1 MSSADDHLAE
11 DAFPGGPTTYATR
24 DMLRALAH
32 PLRMQLLQRL
42 GGRGTARAA
51 DLAADLGVPAN
62 SVSYHLRIL
71 AKGGAIVEA
80 PEAARDKRDRRSEEH
95 TSELQSGGQLVCRL
109 LLEKK

>member
-1 MSSADDHLAE
+1 MSSADDHPAE

-80 PEAARDKRDRRSEEH
+80 PEAEIGRA
-95 TSELQSGGQLVCRL
+95 TSELQSRGHLVCRL
-109 LLEKK
+109 LLEKKKTKK